1 MVKTLQWGLG
11 PWCLRVTE
19 ECTCVYTAV
28 SSVCGRC
35 HWGLPMELRSC
46 GASKGNLPL
55 GCTLQLDFSEI
66 IYDLHHFSGMWPFS
80 PDCGLY
86 FELWIKADGVLWLKS
101 SCCNPFKVLPLLKNH
116 GATSS
121 AASEAEVETSQDG
134 FWGYPPGERL
144 LKRPPLSH
152 STWAASRKQ
161 LLEMQKA
168 GLESGSW
175 LKS

>member
-1 MVKTLQWGLG
+1 MFTCYRGVYVCLYGSVFCLWKVSLGSSNGAQELWGF
-11 PWCLRVTE
+11 
-19 ECTCVYTAV
+19 
-28 SSVCGRC
+28 
-35 HWGLPMELRSC
+35 
-46 GASKGNLPL
+46 KGKPPFR
-55 GCTLQLDFSEI
+55 TLQLDFSEI

-86 FELWIKADGVLWLKS
+86 FELWIKADGVSWLKS

-144 LKRPPLSH
+144 LKRPPLSR